1 MAAEP
6 HSSLVLLDEVGSWSR
21 CVIRDVLS
29 DEGYAVVEAADGRTG
44 LRLATERCPDLV
56 LLDLAM
62 PDVTGMDVLHD
73 LKRAHATQRVPV
85 LVLSAF
91 TRVLPERDAA
101 SVAGV
106 LAKPVDVSKLLAAI
120 EEALGSEGDGASTL
134 ADAQLAAYV
143 L

>member
-1 MAAEP
+1 MAADP
-6 HSSLVLLDEVGSWSR
+6 HSSLVLLVEDDAWIR
-21 CVIRDVLS
+21 CFIRDVLS
-29 DEGYAVVEAADGRTG
+29 DEGYDVVEAADGRTG

-62 PDVTGMDVLHD
+62 PDVTGMDVLHN
-73 LKRAHATQRVPV
+73 LKRAQATQGVPV

-106 LAKPVDVSKLLAAI
+106 LAKPVDVSKLLEAI
-120 EEALGSEGDGASTL
+120 EDALSSEGPAGSTV
-134 ADAQLAAYV
+134 ADAQLAE
-143 L
+143 